1 MLIHFR
7 PGHKRMSIPLAA
19 LKNVLVVSCQAAPG
33 DPLENVDALRRIAMA
48 CIRAGAGG
56 LRLNGGECIA
66 AIRADTGVPII
77 GLKKSYLDGRLRI
90 TPDFAAAVE
99 LANAGADI
107 IALDCTD
114 RTWPAGDP
122 WQQLI
127 ERIHRELHLPVM
139 ADIATLEEARAAA
152 AAGADMI
159 GTTLHGYTEQTENA
173 RGFNWSLLEE
183 VICETGRPVIAEGHI
198 FTPAEARRALL
209 GGAWCVVVGSA
220 ITRPGTITANF
231 VRAIQPPLHSGAALG
246 VDIGGTWI
254 KAGLVDPEGRI
265 RFPTRV
271 PTEAGGGR
279 EAIAAATAEAID
291 QVLVGARQQGLEPV
305 GLGIASAGVI
315 DVHDGTVLAATENL
329 PGWSGFDLRGFFEK
343 RFHLPTCVDNDAH
356 AAVLAEMY
364 FGSARNFNNFVAITI
379 GTGVGGGVVV
389 DRKLIRGQHGF
400 AGSFGHSTIRLD
412 GRPCTCGR
420 AGCLE
425 AYVSA
430 AALAREFRDRTV
442 MRDADRA
449 EGDAATAL
457 EVSRLADAKDPIARG
472 AYSALAGYLAEGVA
486 NLFNVLDPEAVIV
499 SGGLVDGKPW
509 FIAEVEQ
516 RVEQLLHFGALRKP
530 RVQLAAAVNEAGML
544 GAALAVFNA
553 QHGIDQYS
561 YSANPDDAQRIA
573 LTTSDAVATVNGSTQ
588 STGTQS
594 RRQE

>member
-1 MLIHFR
+1 MTT
-7 PGHKRMSIPLAA
+7 PCAA
-19 LKNVLVVSCQAAPG
+19 LKDVLVVSCQASPG
-33 DPLENVDALRRIAMA
+33 DPLENADALRRIAMA

-114 RTWPAGDP
+114 RVWSAGEP
-122 WQQLI
+122 WHRLI
-127 ERIHRELHLPVM
+127 ERIHQELHLPVM
-139 ADIATLEEARAAA
+139 ADIATLEEAHAAA
-152 AAGADMI
+152 AAGAEMI
-159 GTTLHGYTEQTENA
+159 GTTLHGYTEQTQ
-173 RGFNWSLLEE
+173 GSDDFNWSLLTDM
-183 VICETGRPVIAEGHI
+183 IRDTGLPVVAEGHI
-198 FTPAEARRALL
+198 STPTEARRAIRA
-209 GGAWCVVVGSA
+209 GAWCVVVGSA

-231 VRAIQPPLHSGAALG
+231 VHAIQRPLNSSAAIG

-254 KAGLVDPEGRI
+254 KVGLVDREGCI
-265 RFPTRV
+265 RFPARV
-271 PTEAGGGR
+271 PTGARGGR
-279 EAIAAATAEAID
+279 ESIASTTAEAIE
-291 QVLVGARQQGLEPV
+291 QVLVTTRQEGMEPI

-315 DVHDGTVLAATENL
+315 DVRDGRVFAATENL
-329 PGWSGFDLRGFFEK
+329 PGWTGFDLRGFAEK
-343 RFHLPTCVDNDAH
+343 RFHLPITCVENDAH
-356 AAVLAEMY
+356 AAILAEMY
-364 FGSARNFNNFVAITI
+364 FGSARDFDSFVAITI

-400 AGSFGHSTIRLD
+400 AGSFGHSAIRLD

-430 AALAREFRDRTV
+430 SALAREFRARSGAGGNGADQ
-442 MRDADRA
+442 RDA
-449 EGDAATAL
+449 EMAL
-457 EVSRLADAKDPIARG
+457 KVSRLADAKDPIARA

-486 NLFNVLDPEAVIV
+486 SLFNVLDPEAVIV

-544 GAALAVFNA
+544 GAAVAVFNA
-553 QHGIDQYS
+553 Q
-561 YSANPDDAQRIA
+561 
-573 LTTSDAVATVNGSTQ
+573 
-588 STGTQS
+588 
-594 RRQE
+594 